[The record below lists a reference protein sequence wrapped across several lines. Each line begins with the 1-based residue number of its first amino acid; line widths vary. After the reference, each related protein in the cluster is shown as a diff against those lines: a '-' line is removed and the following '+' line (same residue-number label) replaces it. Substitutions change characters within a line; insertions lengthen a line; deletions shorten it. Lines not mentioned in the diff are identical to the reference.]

1 MIAVESNMIYEI
13 LKYADIIFLCLF
25 AVSGLLMA
33 HRVFYHFYGY
43 TPALSF
49 PKARKNH
56 SYAIVVPARYESDV
70 IEGLLESIK
79 NQDYPKS
86 LIKTFVIVES
96 PDDPTCIICSNYE
109 NVELFIR
116 PDLNT
121 QTKGGAL
128 KQFFSAMLEN
138 EYNFDAYFI
147 FDADN
152 ILAPT
157 FISEMNSSFDSG
169 YKLCIGFRN
178 GKNWNSSSV
187 AASNAAFFISINS
200 YQNKCRTRFFR
211 TGLIMGTGFLIAHDV
226 IEKFCGWTFETLT
239 EDVELSFSAALR
251 DIKVVFNERAMF
263 FDEQPTSLRVSWKQR
278 VRWLRGFHQT
288 KYIRQKAFKKSIKE
302 KNLGN
307 FEISLFY
314 IPIVFTITSI
324 AIYIVFNVMLGA
336 AAFFAGFGGYIPA
349 LFNALVVSLGTYMF
363 CVIYFIVIV
372 IGNLRHIDLK
382 FSRAIS
388 AALMYPVFL
397 SFFALSY
404 FYCFFKKEVQWER
417 INRE

>member
-1 MIAVESNMIYEI
+1 MVYEI

-25 AVSGLLMA
+25 IVSGLLMA
-33 HRVFYHFYGY
+33 YRVFYHFYGY
-43 TPALSF
+43 FPAMTF
-49 PKARKNH
+49 RKARKNH
-56 SYAIVVPARYESDV
+56 SYAIVVAARYESNV

-79 NQDYPKS
+79 NQDYPND

-96 PDDPTCIICSNYE
+96 SDDPTCITCSKYE
-109 NVELFIR
+109 NVEVFIR

-128 KQFFSAMLEN
+128 KQFFSAMLES
-138 EYNFDAYFI
+138 EYNFDAYLI

-157 FISEMNSSFDSG
+157 YISEMNKSFDSG
-169 YKLCIGFRN
+169 YRLCIGFRN

-187 AASNAAFFISINS
+187 AASNAAFFISVNS

-226 IEKFCGWTFETLT
+226 IEMFGGWTFETLT
-239 EDVELSFSAALR
+239 EDVELSLFAALK
-251 DIKVVFNERAMF
+251 DIKVVFNEKAMF

-278 VRWLRGFHQT
+278 VRWLRGFHQN
-288 KYIRQKAFKKSIKE
+288 KCIRRKLFKKSIKE
-302 KNLGN
+302 KNLSK

-314 IPIVFTITSI
+314 FPIVFTVTSI
-324 AIYIVFNVMLGA
+324 AIHIIFNVIIGA
-336 AAFFAGFGGYIPA
+336 TAFFAGLDGYIQA
-349 LFNALVVSLGTYMF
+349 LSNALIVSLSTYVF
-363 CVIYFIVIV
+363 LVIYFFVII

-382 FSRAIS
+382 FLKAIP

-404 FYCFFKKEVQWER
+404 FYCFFKKDIQWER
-417 INRE
+417 IKRE